1 MRTKPLPET
10 FAYGIDI
17 GKKVFHVVAVN
28 REGAVIQRAKF
39 ARETLQ
45 SFFDLAP
52 KTLIGM
58 EACPGSQW
66 LARRLIEMGHD
77 ARIIPA
83 RFVKPYVKS
92 NKSDTVDAAA
102 IAEAVTRPTMRF
114 VAVRT
119 PEQVDL
125 QALHRIRD
133 RLVGQRTGLM
143 NQARAFCIEYGLAM
157 RVGAGGFHADIRQH
171 LGNQDNDLTQ
181 NMRGPLN
188 DRSDDL
194 AYIEN
199 RVKALSAKIEAIA
212 KEDETIC
219 RLLTIPGIGPL
230 GATAL
235 VAAAGDGKQ
244 FRKARDMAAW
254 LGLVPAEYSTGGKQT
269 LLGIVARGNGYVR
282 RLIIPRLAICG
293 ARSCFLHLNRE
304 SHALGRWLN
313 ALEAR
318 THRNKAVVALANKLT
333 RIVWAI
339 LTQPGTVYLR
349 SKGAAA

>member
-1 MRTKPLPET
+1 
-10 FAYGIDI
+10 
-17 GKKVFHVVAVN
+17 
-28 REGAVIQRAKF
+28 
-39 ARETLQ
+39 
-45 SFFDLAP
+45 
-52 KTLIGM
+52 M

-66 LARRLIEMGHD
+66 LARKLIGMGHD

-92 NKSDTVDAAA
+92 NKTDTVDAAA
-102 IAEAVTRPTMRF
+102 IAEALTRPTMRF
-114 VAVRT
+114 VQVRA

-157 RVGAGGFHADIRQH
+157 RVGAGGFHADIRRH
-171 LGNQDNDLTQ
+171 LGNLENDLTQ
-181 NMRGPLN
+181 TMRNLLN
-188 DRSDDL
+188 DL

-199 RVKALSAKIEAIA
+199 RVNALSARIEVIA
-212 KEDETIC
+212 NENETIR
-219 RLLTIPGIGPL
+219 RLLTIPGIGAL

-235 VAAAGDGKQ
+235 VAAAGDGRQ

-254 LGLVPAEYSTGGKQT
+254 LGLVPAEHSTGGKQT
-269 LLGIVARGNGYVR
+269 LLGISKRGNGYVR
-282 RLIIPRLAICG
+282 RLIIHG

>member
-1 MRTKPLPET
+1 MRPQPLPET
-10 FAYGIDI
+10 SAFGIDI
-17 GKKVFHVVAVN
+17 GKKVFHLVAVN
-28 REGAVIQRAKF
+28 QAGSIIQRAKF
-39 ARETLQ
+39 SRDSLLTFLNA
-45 SFFDLAP
+45 AP
-52 KTLIGM
+52 RVRIGM
-58 EACPGSQW
+58 EACAGSQW
-66 LARRLIEMGHD
+66 LARKLCDMGHD

-92 NKSDTVDAAA
+92 NKTDTVDAAA

-114 VAVRT
+114 VEVRS

-125 QALHRIRD
+125 QALHRVRD

-157 RVGAGGFHADIRQH
+157 RIGAGGFHADIRRH
-171 LGNQDNDLTQ
+171 LANLDNDLTQ
-181 NMRGPLN
+181 NMRAMLK
-188 DRSDDL
+188 DLLDDL
-194 AYIEN
+194 SYIEA
-199 RVKALSAKIEAIA
+199 RIKALSSKIEAIA
-212 KEDETIC
+212 KEDETIS
-219 RLLTIPGIGPL
+219 RLLTIPGIGAL

-235 VAAAGDGKQ
+235 VAAAGDGRQ

-254 LGLVPAEYSTGGKQT
+254 LGLVPAEHSTGGKQT
-269 LLGIVARGNGYVR
+269 LLGISKRGNRYVR
-282 RLIIPRLAICG
+282 RLIIHG

-304 SHALGRWLN
+304 NHALGRWLN
-313 ALEAR
+313 VLEAR

-339 LTQPGTVYLR
+339 LTQPGTIYLR

>member
-1 MRTKPLPET
+1 MRTKPVPET

-28 REGAVIQRAKF
+28 REGAVIQQARF

-45 SFFDLAP
+45 AFFDVAP
-52 KTLIGM
+52 RVLIGM

-66 LARRLIEMGHD
+66 LARRLRAIGHD

-92 NKSDTVDAAA
+92 NKTDTVDAAA

-114 VAVRT
+114 VDVRT

-133 RLVGQRTGLM
+133 RLVGQRTALM

-157 RVGAGGFHADIRQH
+157 RVGAGGFHADIRRH
-171 LGNQDNDLTQ
+171 LANIDNDLTAT
-181 NMRGPLN
+181 MRGLLN
-188 DRSDDL
+188 DILDDL
-194 AYIEN
+194 AHVEG
-199 RVKALSAKIEAIA
+199 RVKALSSKIEAIA
-212 KEDETIC
+212 RDDETIS

-235 VAAAGDGKQ
+235 VAAAGDGRQ

-269 LLGIVARGNGYVR
+269 LLGISKRGNRYVR
-282 RLIIPRLAICG
+282 RLIIHG

-304 SHALGRWLN
+304 SHALGRWLS

-333 RIVWAI
+333 RIVWAV
-339 LTQPGTVYLR
+339 LTQPGAVYLR

>member
-1 MRTKPLPET
+1 MRIKPLPET

-28 REGAVIQRAKF
+28 REGAVIQRGKF
-39 ARETLQ
+39 TRETLQ

-52 KTLIGM
+52 KALSGM

-66 LARRLIEMGHD
+66 LARKLILIGHD

-83 RFVKPYVKS
+83 RFAKAYVKS
-92 NKSDTVDAAA
+92 NKTDTVDAAA

-114 VAVRT
+114 VEVRS

-133 RLVGQRTGLM
+133 RLVGQRTRLM

-157 RVGAGGFHADIRQH
+157 RIGAGGFHADIRRH
-171 LGNQDNDLTQ
+171 LANPENDLTPG
-181 NMRGPLN
+181 MRDLLN
-188 DRSDDL
+188 DLLEDL
-194 AYIEN
+194 AYIEV

-212 KEDETIC
+212 KEDETIS
-219 RLLTIPGIGPL
+219 RLLTIPGIGAL

-235 VAAAGDGKQ
+235 VAAAGDGRQ
-244 FRKARDMAAW
+244 FRKGRDMAAW
-254 LGLVPAEYSTGGKQT
+254 LGLVPAEYSTGGRQK
-269 LLGIVARGNGYVR
+269 LLGISKRGNSYVR
-282 RLIIPRLAICG
+282 SPIVHG
-293 ARSCFLHLNRE
+293 ARSCLLHLNRE
-304 SHALGRWLN
+304 NHALGRWLS

-318 THRNKAVVALANKLT
+318 THRNKAIVALANKLT

-339 LTQPGTVYLR
+339 LTKPGTVYLR
-349 SKGAAA
+349 SKGAMN